1 MRTRSRREPR
11 IALEGRVDA
20 AAVERCNA
28 RVADALGDGAARI
41 VVDLRAVTV
50 LPLPELRLVCR
61 LLRQAGRAGAAR
73 IAVVG
78 GPPHARQTI
87 ALCAIDGVELRPE
100 MSGGAG
106 AW

>member
-1 MRTRSRREPR
+1 MPTRAGREPR

-20 AAVERCNA
+20 AAVERCTA
-28 RVADALGDGAARI
+28 RVADALGDGATRI
-41 VVDLRAVTV
+41 VVDLRAVTM
-50 LPLPELRLVCR
+50 LPLPELSLVCR

-100 MSGGAG
+100 MSGGS
-106 AW
+106 W